1 MCTHGVR
8 IARYVAAMPH
18 IRRARVEDADLVV
31 ETLVAAFVT
40 DPAWDFITGGDRER
54 VDPHFARALFDSR
67 VGDGTVW
74 VTDDCS
80 AAALW
85 ELREH
90 NQHLE
95 PLKSTDG
102 QSAASAA
109 WARYREAVGEETW
122 QRLEVYEDELE
133 KHAPPRPYWYLGVL
147 GTHPRYH
154 KQGLASA
161 VLAPTFALA
170 DEAHLPCW
178 LETEEPENITFY
190 ENRGFTER
198 VEFAL
203 PDGTRVWWLGRPAR

>member
-1 MCTHGVR
+1 
-8 IARYVAAMPH
+8 MPI
-18 IRRARVEDADLVV
+18 IRRATPADADVVV

-67 VGDGTVW
+67 VNDRTVW

-85 ELREH
+85 ELREVTTQAA
-90 NQHLE
+90 NV
-95 PLKSTDG
+95 KSTDDH
-102 QSAASAA
+102 SAQAA
-109 WARYREAVGEETW
+109 VWAEYRRQVGEQTW
-122 QRLEVYEDELE
+122 QRLEIYEEELE

-147 GTHPRYH
+147 ATHPRYH

-170 DEAHLPCW
+170 DEAHLPSW
-178 LETEEPENITFY
+178 LETEQVDNITFY

-203 PDGTRVWWLGRPAR
+203 PDGTRVWWMGRPAR

>member
-1 MCTHGVR
+1 
-8 IARYVAAMPH
+8 MPI
-18 IRRARVEDADLVV
+18 IRRATPADADAVV

-40 DPAWDFITGGDRER
+40 DPAWDFITGGDRQR

-67 VGDGTVW
+67 VGDRTVW

-85 ELREH
+85 ELREVPTQAA
-90 NQHLE
+90 NV
-95 PLKSTDG
+95 KSTDDH
-102 QSAASAA
+102 SAQAA
-109 WARYREAVGEETW
+109 VWAEYRRQVGEQTW

-133 KHAPPRPYWYLGVL
+133 KHAPARPYWYLGVL
-147 GTHPRYH
+147 ATHPRYH
-154 KQGLASA
+154 NQGLASA
-161 VLAPTFALA
+161 VLAPVFALA

-178 LETEEPENITFY
+178 LETEEVENITFY

-203 PDGTRVWWLGRPAR
+203 PDGTPVWWMGRPAR

>member
-1 MCTHGVR
+1 MS
-8 IARYVAAMPH
+8 I
-18 IRRARVEDADLVV
+18 IRRATPADADAVV
-31 ETLVAAFVT
+31 HTLVAAFVT
-40 DPAWDFITGGDRER
+40 DPAWDFITAGDRER

-67 VGDGTVW
+67 VNDGTVW

-85 ELREH
+85 ELREVTTQAA
-90 NQHLE
+90 NVK
-95 PLKSTDG
+95 PTDDHSE
-102 QSAASAA
+102 QAAV
-109 WARYREAVGEETW
+109 WAEYRRQVGEQTW

-154 KQGLASA
+154 NQGKASA
-161 VLAPTFALA
+161 VLAPMFALA
-170 DEAHLPCW
+170 DEAHLACW
-178 LETEEPENITFY
+178 LETEEIENITFY

-203 PDGTRVWWLGRPAR
+203 PDGTPVWWMGRPAR